1 MNGKH
6 GRLFLITIITA
17 VILCGCTGKKAVNE
31 MSTASQDPGSEQAAD
46 STQAPGRE
54 QAADPSHASGTVQG
68 TGSEQA
74 PLDAEFNIVYMQI
87 SQTEA
92 MRMMEEEDNV
102 LILDVRTP
110 DEYNSGHIKDAV
122 CLPNEEISGTEPS
135 DAVREILPDMD
146 QTILVYCRSGRRSK
160 EAADKLGRMGYTNI
174 YEFGGI
180 NDWKGEIVTGQPAEP
195 LEKYRELLQINPY
208 VAGWLKIDDTVI
220 DVPVVYTPGS
230 QNYFLHRAID
240 GSESSSGTLFIAINW
255 QEGFNNTLIYGHN
268 MKDGTAFGSL
278 SKFKKESYGRSH
290 HTIHFDTLYE
300 EREYELYGVFYS
312 QIDEDELETE
322 EDRSE
327 ADAQI
332 NEAAIEEKAEE
343 GQIVEP
349 EELTLNDIDLWEDF
363 GDLDIWRPEKDNDRG
378 RFRYYYYNDL
388 SDRDDWEYFARNVKE
403 RSVYDMGIDAEWGDE
418 FVTLSTCSYH
428 VHNGRFVV
436 VGIRKAK

>member
-1 MNGKH
+1 MNRKQAL
-6 GRLFLITIITA
+6 LFLIIAITSVII
-17 VILCGCTGKKAVNE
+17 CGCTDKKAANKG
-31 MSTASQDPGSEQAAD
+31 STDPQSSVSEQGAGSSQELGDAQGAGSSQGD
-46 STQAPGRE
+46 GSARAPV
-54 QAADPSHASGTVQG
+54 DT
-68 TGSEQA
+68 
-74 PLDAEFNIVYMQI
+74 EFNIVYMQI

-92 MRMMEEEDNV
+92 MRMMEEEENV
-102 LILDVRTP
+102 LILDVRTQ
-110 DEYNSGHIKDAV
+110 DEYNEGHIPGAI
-122 CLPNEEISGTEPS
+122 CIPNEEITGTEPS
-135 DAVREILPDMD
+135 DAIREMLPDMD
-146 QTILVYCRSGRRSK
+146 QTILVYCRTGRRSK

-180 NDWKGEIVTGQPAEP
+180 TEWKGDVVSERPTEP
-195 LEKYRELLQINPY
+195 LDKYKELLEINPY

-220 DVPVVYTPGS
+220 DAPVVYTPGS

-240 GSESSSGTLFIAINW
+240 GSDSSSGTLFIAINW

-268 MKDGTAFGSL
+268 MKNGTAFGSL
-278 SKFKKESYGRSH
+278 SKFKKEEYGRSH
-290 HTIHFDTLYE
+290 HTLHFDTLYE

-322 EDRSE
+322 EDRAE

-332 NEAAIEEKAEE
+332 NEAAIDEKAEE

-436 VGIRKAK
+436 VGIRKAN

>member
-31 MSTASQDPGSEQAAD
+31 VSTASQDPESEQTAD

-74 PLDAEFNIVYMQI
+74 PLDAEFNIVY
-87 SQTEA
+87 
-92 MRMMEEEDNV
+92 
-102 LILDVRTP
+102 
-110 DEYNSGHIKDAV
+110 K
-122 CLPNEEISGTEPS
+122 
-135 DAVREILPDMD
+135 
-146 QTILVYCRSGRRSK
+146 
-160 EAADKLGRMGYTNI
+160 
-174 YEFGGI
+174 
-180 NDWKGEIVTGQPAEP
+180 PAEP

-322 EDRSE
+322 EDRAE